1 MYCFNRV
8 MLAVLLAASMFVSH
22 AAAAPQAGPQSAL
35 EQSLR
40 LQIMAQRQAKLFL
53 QLRMSVDAETSQR
66 KLDEAVRAFDQALAQ
81 LAQSKGPSGAPPNL
95 ETIFALWSGA
105 RNTLGEAADPATTAR
120 AAREAEQLTQALAKL
135 SAQMLPAKPSP
146 ALQLTLL
153 AARDAM
159 LAHRLAK
166 LYLQL
171 RGGDGDTE
179 RRNELAQARKDFLQA
194 VDAMEQSPLS
204 QGQIRANIN
213 LVRQQWAFF
222 DGAISS
228 SSVEN
233 KVLKVVV
240 TTSERLGQS
249 LTDIAG
255 AYGQL
260 AGGEQML
267 AQTTP

>member
-1 MYCFNRV
+1 M
-8 MLAVLLAASMFVSH
+8 
-22 AAAAPQAGPQSAL
+22 GPKRW
-35 EQSLR
+35 R
-40 LQIMAQRQAKLFL
+40 L
-53 QLRMSVDAETSQR
+53 DG
-66 KLDEAVRAFDQALAQ
+66 Q
-81 LAQSKGPSGAPPNL
+81 LALVTGGSAGIG
-95 ETIFALWSGA
+95 
-105 RNTLGEAADPATTAR
+105 R
-120 AAREAEQLTQALAKL
+120 AIARELLGFGADV
-135 SAQMLPAKPSP
+135 
-146 ALQLTLL
+146 LL

-204 QGQIRANIN
+204 QGQIRSNIN
-213 LVRQQWAFF
+213 LVRQQWDFF
-222 DGAISS
+222 DNAISS

-240 TTSERLGQS
+240 TTSERLCQS